1 MDIEREV
8 DRQTNIEKDE
18 ATDKGKEMGKET
30 RHHCISGNVKFRGFY
45 TRILHIYNIYT
56 FVRAEHAHVCVFEV
70 FKSVLRLVTFCQK
83 RVSRWLYNN
92 IQYRKRQRRR
102 RL

>member
-56 FVRAEHAHVCVFEV
+56 FVRARTRTCMCFRGFQKCFEACHVLS
-70 FKSVLRLVTFCQK
+70 KTSLPLA
-83 RVSRWLYNN
+83 
-92 IQYRKRQRRR
+92 I
-102 RL
+102 